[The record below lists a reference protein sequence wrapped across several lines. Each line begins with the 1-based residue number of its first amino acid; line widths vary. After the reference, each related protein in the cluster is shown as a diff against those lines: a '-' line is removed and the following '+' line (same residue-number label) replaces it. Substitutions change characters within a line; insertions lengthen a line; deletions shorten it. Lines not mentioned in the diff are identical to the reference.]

1 MKGAENIELRYYRRL
16 VGMTQGQLSDASG
29 VNQSVISDIENGKV
43 KHPRIDTTIALAK
56 ALGVKLETL
65 IGKEEKQ

>member
-1 MKGAENIELRYYRRL
+1 
-16 VGMTQGQLSDASG
+16 MTQGQLSDASG